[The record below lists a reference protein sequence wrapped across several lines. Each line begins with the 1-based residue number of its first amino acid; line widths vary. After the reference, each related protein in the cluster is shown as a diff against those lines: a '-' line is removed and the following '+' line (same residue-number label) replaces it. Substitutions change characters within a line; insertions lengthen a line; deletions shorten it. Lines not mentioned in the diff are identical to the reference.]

1 MYKSLQAKLK
11 TFHQVCNK
19 PSEFRIAFAPFYRKD
34 FYTILNEIKKVVR
47 SPYLVLLLANQNSG
61 IIYESDGNLPDYFSF
76 RICGKLKNEVGSAS
90 FYESR
95 YLFFNTDS
103 DNDRIEIYSVN
114 NDRISLSPMEETKDR
129 YLVASIN
136 SKEYKIEKIRTVL
149 VAFLMEELEYLT
161 KTFAIEL
168 NAELNYSSSYATE
181 GNEIYQI

>member
-11 TFHQVCNK
+11 TFHKVCNK

-34 FYTILNEIKKVVR
+34 FYTILNEVKKVLR
-47 SPYLVLLLANQNSG
+47 SPYLKILLADQDSNT
-61 IIYESDGNLPDYFSF
+61 IYESNGNLPDYFSF
-76 RICGKLKNEVGSAS
+76 RICGKFKNEVSTGS

-114 NDRISLSPMEETKDR
+114 NDRISLSPRKETKDK

-136 SKEYKIEKIRTVL
+136 SKEYKIEKIRSVL
-149 VAFLMEELEYLT
+149 VAFLIEELEYLT
-161 KTFAIEL
+161 KTFAIEM
-168 NAELNYSSSYATE
+168 NAELNYCSSYATE

>member
-1 MYKSLQAKLK
+1 
-11 TFHQVCNK
+11 
-19 PSEFRIAFAPFYRKD
+19 
-34 FYTILNEIKKVVR
+34 
-47 SPYLVLLLANQNSG
+47 
-61 IIYESDGNLPDYFSF
+61 
-76 RICGKLKNEVGSAS
+76 
-90 FYESR
+90 
-95 YLFFNTDS
+95 
-103 DNDRIEIYSVN
+103 
-114 NDRISLSPMEETKDR
+114 MEETKDR